1 MSWEAALGTKK
12 ETPAERLEKLKDK
25 IREQQ
30 QAPVS
35 PINLAI
41 YGHDGTTKSGTCMD
55 VRTEQDIK
63 EEKNVFVI
71 DVDGSAGP
79 LWEHY
84 WNRDPHIII
93 YDPNEINEETGEI
106 DWIKTYQNMHDVAR
120 YLRLEEKNLN
130 LRAVVIDG
138 LDTFFKVCEHKMRIA
153 DLKIG
158 ATARI
163 DMFSWG
169 IRNNDFL
176 TVVKLIKGLRCD
188 KLYTTHLKPEKEWV
202 VGPDGSKTLATT
214 DWHPYWESTMPN
226 LLFQKLK
233 AERIEEEKGKIVKFV
248 ATVEKSKTNSA
259 WEGKKI
265 TLLTI
270 NHTGSEPRVEWRGM
284 LDFLEA
290 CRGTK

>member
-1 MSWEAALGTKK
+1 MSGWVDALGQKK
-12 ETPAERLEKLKDK
+12 ETAEERLQRIKGM

-41 YGHDGTTKSGTCMD
+41 YGHDGTCKSGACMD
-55 VRTEQDIK
+55 IRTEADIAA
-63 EEKNVFVI
+63 ERNVFII

-84 WNRDPHIII
+84 WKKDSHIII
-93 YDPNEINEETGEI
+93 FDPNDINEETGEI
-106 DWIKTYQNMHDVAR
+106 DWIRTYQNMHDIAR

-138 LDTFFKVCEHKMRIA
+138 LDSFFKGCEHKMRIA
-153 DLKIG
+153 DLKVG

-188 KLYTTHLKPEKEWV
+188 KLYTTHLKPEKGWE
-202 VGPDGSKTLATT
+202 VGPDGSKSLVTT
-214 DWHPYWESTMPN
+214 NEYPYWESTMPN

-233 AERIEEEKGKIVKFV
+233 AERIEEQNGKIVKFV
-248 ATVEKSKTNSA
+248 ATVEKSKTNSI

-265 TLLTI
+265 TMLTI
-270 NHTGSEPRVEWRGM
+270 NHSTNPPTAEWHGIK
-284 LDFLEA
+284 DFLEA
-290 CRGTK
+290 CRH